1 MSAFQTRAQ
10 KRASKAKS
18 LRNEKIQRFVADQM
32 KEYDTSDALKASQT
46 REQFLALVTNRA
58 QTSASV

>member
-1 MSAFQTRAQ
+1 MSAFQTKAQ

-32 KEYDTSDALKASQT
+32 KLYDESRDLQASKT
-46 REQFLALVTNRA
+46 RTEFLLMVSTRA